1 MSVTPIFRTPFTDL
15 SSATLNYETIKQC
28 RPFYVQYAKCQ
39 EAWGGSQFPS
49 RCRYE
54 HMDLL
59 ECVHHIRQQ
68 QRTKAIQ
75 DQREKLFREGKIK
88 NRYMEA
94 PLPDIFSQTHLK
106 DPW

>member
-49 RCRYE
+49 RCRYIFLFSNNFTIE
-54 HMDLL
+54 KKI
-59 ECVHHIRQQ
+59 VI
-68 QRTKAIQ
+68 IVFII
-75 DQREKLFREGKIK
+75 DQSKVKHFYEQE
-88 NRYMEA
+88 
-94 PLPDIFSQTHLK
+94 IFNDTFSCQI
-106 DPW
+106 